1 MSKEELNP
9 LIHVSAR
16 LRIMATLSVLPE
28 GDTLSFTR
36 LQDMIGLSPGNL
48 ITHLRK
54 LEDAAYI
61 RTEKSGNGPASRT
74 EVVLTDKGRRALDE
88 YKAALRDLID
98 GR

>member
-1 MSKEELNP
+1 
-9 LIHVSAR
+9 
-16 LRIMATLSVLPE
+16 
-28 GDTLSFTR
+28 
-36 LQDMIGLSPGNL
+36 
-48 ITHLRK
+48 LRK